1 VATYDL
7 QPEMNAPIVTQ
18 KVTAAITSGK
28 FDLIILNFANPDM
41 VGHTGSL
48 PAAIKAV
55 ETIDDA
61 LGKVLSAIDEAG
73 GALLVIADHGNCEQM
88 VDPKTGKPHTAHTT
102 NLVPCIL
109 YGKNLQGAKLHS
121 GGRLADVAP
130 TLLDL
135 MQIPQPQEMTGDSLL
150 GEESDVLAKCA
161 LQNSA
166 SASFVLEQLNRVQQF
181 AAGYFAHKSTFSEAE
196 AQQAWNVLQ
205 MDLRDYY
212 QKAENETDDEI
223 LREQFENAI
232 TNSNLSPD

>member
-1 VATYDL
+1 
-7 QPEMNAPIVTQ
+7 
-18 KVTAAITSGK
+18 
-28 FDLIILNFANPDM
+28 
-41 VGHTGSL
+41 
-48 PAAIKAV
+48 
-55 ETIDDA
+55 
-61 LGKVLSAIDEAG
+61 
-73 GALLVIADHGNCEQM
+73 
-88 VDPKTGKPHTAHTT
+88 
-102 NLVPCIL
+102 L
-109 YGKNLQGAKLHS
+109 YGKNLQDAKLHS

-135 MQIPQPQEMTGDSLL
+135 MQIPQPKEMTGDSLL

-166 SASFVLEQLNRVQQF
+166 SASNVLEQLNRVQQF

-212 QKAENETDDEI
+212 QKAANETDDEI